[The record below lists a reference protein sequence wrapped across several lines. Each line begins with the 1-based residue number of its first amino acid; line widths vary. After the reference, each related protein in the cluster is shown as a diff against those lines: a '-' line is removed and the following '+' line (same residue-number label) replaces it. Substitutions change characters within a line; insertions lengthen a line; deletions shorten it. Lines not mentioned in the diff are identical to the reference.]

1 MNDKIIKYPRTRHIE
16 GSKLQKGDE
25 DLTQIS
31 FNKIKGK
38 YIVIEE
44 KVDGANS
51 AISFNSNKELLLQSR
66 GHFLTGGYRE
76 RHYNFFKMWAN
87 AHKEE
92 LYEVIKD
99 RYIIYGEWLYAKHSI
114 YYDNLPHYFLEFDI
128 FDKVEKV
135 FLDTDRRN
143 ELLKDLPIYSAKV
156 LARGKYNKIEDILK
170 YLQNSNYIT
179 DNHLEN
185 LKEEAIKQ
193 NVDPEVQL
201 RQTDNSKLME
211 GLYIK
216 VEENGVVVDRM
227 KYVRYGF
234 LQTVEESD
242 SHWLNRPI
250 IPNKLD
256 KDINDLLG
264 E

>member
-1 MNDKIIKYPRTRHIE
+1 MNEKIIKYPRTQHIE

-25 DLTQIS
+25 DLSQIS

-51 AISFNSNKELLLQSR
+51 AISFNKDKELLLQSR

-76 RHYNFFKMWAN
+76 RHYNFFKVWAN

-92 LYEVIKD
+92 LYNVIKD

-114 YYDNLPHYFLEFDI
+114 YYDLLPHYFLEFDVY
-128 FDKVEKV
+128 DKENKV
-135 FLDTDRRN
+135 FLDTERRK
-143 ELLKDLPIYSAKV
+143 ELLKDLPIYSVPV
-156 LARGKYNKIEDILK
+156 LGKGIFNKLDDIIK
-170 YLQNSNYIT
+170 YLKDSNYISN
-179 DNHLEN
+179 DHLEN
-185 LKEEAIKQ
+185 LKMEAIKQ
-193 NVDPEVQL
+193 NVDPELQL
-201 RQTDNSKLME
+201 RQTDSSKTME

-227 KYVRYGF
+227 KYVRYSF
-234 LQTVEESD
+234 LQTVEESE
-242 SHWLNRPI
+242 SHWLDRPI

-256 KDINDLLG
+256 KNIEDLLG